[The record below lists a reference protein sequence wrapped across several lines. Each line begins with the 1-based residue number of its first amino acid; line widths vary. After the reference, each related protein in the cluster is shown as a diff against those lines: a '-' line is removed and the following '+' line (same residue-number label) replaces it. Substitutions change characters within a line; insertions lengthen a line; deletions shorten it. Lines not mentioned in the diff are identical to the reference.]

1 MALGG
6 RRPPNRP
13 VRAAQAQRPITA
25 PNHSASL
32 LLCSAP
38 IRPRGDFGSPN
49 SARFAAFGYSIWLLE
64 ERSTGTGAG
73 LPTRAT
79 VSVAP
84 RRPRPLAAARILSG
98 VGHCPATRASA
109 HLWRNRAPSPPRP
122 RDLHL

>member
-38 IRPRGDFGSPN
+38 IRPRGDFGSPD

-73 LPTRAT
+73 LPDASHGLGGPTAPA
-79 VSVAP
+79 AP
-84 RRPRPLAAARILSG
+84 RGRTDSLRRGTLPGDPGL
-98 VGHCPATRASA
+98 CPS
-109 HLWRNRAPSPPRP
+109 LEEP
-122 RDLHL
+122 